1 MNKLRLYDKW
11 EAATFIKRENRFTLL
26 LLKQG
31 GTFRAYIPNTGR
43 MEEFL
48 VEDSKFFVSPFKTKK
63 FQYRVVST
71 QYQNNFI
78 LLDTIKMN
86 TLAGHLIEK
95 NLLPDLM
102 DIKEVQREKAI
113 GNIRPDFLLTRRNNT
128 RVLLEVKTC
137 TFCHN
142 GVAMFPDAPSQR
154 AYHHIESLHE
164 LIQQGYDTRMVFII
178 PNKSAGIFMPNFHTD
193 HNFALKVLEE
203 KIVKFNAYRVDLVD
217 PVTVDLESIHEVS
230 IDYDYARLNNTPSGS
245 YLLVL
250 KNDRRKAIEVGK
262 LGKIYFN
269 RGYYVYVGSAMSGL
283 ESRVARH
290 AKKKKKCFWHIDF
303 ITPGNMDI
311 EKVFIIRRADRIES
325 KIAERVGGLC
335 TNFVN
340 RFGASDSSEKSHL
353 FYFQNPPH
361 RTRDFM
367 NIVLDFKTFS
377 DLFIQRAPH

>member
-230 IDYDYARLNNTPSGS
+230 IDYDYARLNNIPSGS

-262 LGKIYFN
+262 LGKIYFD

-325 KIAERVGGLC
+325 KIAKRVGGLC
-335 TNFVN
+335 TNLVN

-377 DLFIQRAPH
+377 DLSIQRAPH